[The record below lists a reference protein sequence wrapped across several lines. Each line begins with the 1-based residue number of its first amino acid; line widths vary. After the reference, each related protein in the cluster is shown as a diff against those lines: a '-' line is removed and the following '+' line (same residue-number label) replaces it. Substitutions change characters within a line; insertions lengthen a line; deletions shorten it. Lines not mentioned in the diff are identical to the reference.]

1 MFNVSSDVVGSV
13 ICLVSFM
20 ILLSLSSLPSFAD
33 GADDFLLDLPFLF
46 LLFTA
51 STSFVPPPP
60 RSCSMIEV
68 VADGKYVLF
77 CNLFLVYI
85 LDDKTVGLTADDT
98 DNSDN
103 NTIND
108 TILLL
113 LKEIYGLED
122 NIFTAYLLCAS

>member
-1 MFNVSSDVVGSV
+1 MFELVSSDFVGLV
-13 ICLVSFM
+13 CCLVSFT
-20 ILLSLSSLPSFAD
+20 LLSLSSIPSFAD
-33 GADDFLLDLPFLF
+33 GADDFLLDLPLLF
-46 LLFTA
+46 LLFTV

-85 LDDKTVGLTADDT
+85 LDETVGLTADDT

-103 NTIND
+103 NAIND

-122 NIFTAYLLCAS
+122 NIFTAYLL